1 MFIGELNGLRQIK
14 SVKSNRQ
21 VILSLIAC
29 PYLDVAMQNS
39 QFYLNALRPVNS
51 EAVDEAESKSHGVA
65 ENKKAK
71 IVCSC
76 SKF

>member
-1 MFIGELNGLRQIK
+1 M
-14 SVKSNRQ
+14 KSNRQ

-39 QFYLNALRPVNS
+39 QFYLNAVTSLRPINS

-65 ENKKAK
+65 ENEKAQ